1 MTGMFGLLQ
10 EAAQGAQD
18 AAHGEEGFDITSM
31 ILHHLADSHE
41 LELPF
46 GRVVHLPQFPP
57 VHIGPLTLDFSI
69 TKHVVFLALA
79 ALLVAIVLILAARDA
94 KREHEKG
101 AGRGPKG
108 AANVVEAFI
117 LFLRDEVA
125 LKNIGHG
132 GEKFVPYVVAVFFF
146 ILFSNL
152 LGLLPWGASPTGNIS
167 VTAALALM
175 TFVIVEFA
183 GMRELG
189 WRGYAKTIF
198 YAPEGMSL
206 AMKIPMLIIM
216 TPVEFLGKLTKPFA
230 LAIRLYANMT
240 AGHAVVLALTG
251 LLVMAGMANTLIIAP
266 APLIMA
272 VGIMILE
279 IFVAFLQAYIFAM
292 LSAVFIG
299 LIRHSH

>member
-1 MTGMFGLLQ
+1 MMASVERLVQ
-10 EAAQGAQD
+10 EHGA
-18 AAHGEEGFDITSM
+18 GGFDIKEM
-31 ILHHLADSHE
+31 ILHHLSDSKE

-46 GRVVHLPQFPP
+46 GRIVHLPQFAP
-57 VHIGPLTLDFSI
+57 VHLGPVTLDFSI

-79 ALLVAIVLILAARDA
+79 AFLVAVVLIAAARGA
-94 KREHEKG
+94 KREHAAG
-101 AGRGPKG
+101 AERGPKG
-108 AANVVEAFI
+108 ASNVVEAFI
-117 LFLRDEVA
+117 LYLRDEVA
-125 LKNIGHG
+125 LRNVGPH
-132 GEKFVPYVVAVFFF
+132 GEKFVPYIVAVFFF
-146 ILFSNL
+146 ILFANL
-152 LGLLPWGASPTGNIS
+152 LGLLPWGASPTGNVS
-167 VTAALALM
+167 VTATLAVM
-175 TFVIVEFA
+175 TFVIVEIA

-189 WRGYAKTIF
+189 ARGYLKTIF
-198 YAPEGMSL
+198 YVPEGMSFG
-206 AMKIPMLIIM
+206 MKIPMLLIM
-216 TPVEFLGKLTKPFA
+216 TPVEFLSKLTKPFA

-251 LLVMAGMANTLIIAP
+251 LLVMAGTANKLFVVP